1 MSRQVLITGG
11 AGFVGSSLGLG
22 LAQRYPDWQITAL
35 DNLKRRGSELN
46 LSRLK
51 QAGIQFVHGDIR
63 NEEDLDPV
71 ALQPDLILECSAEP
85 SVLAGYTSPGYV
97 LQTNL
102 VGTIN
107 CLELA
112 RQTGADFIFL
122 STSRVYPIAYLNAL
136 QYTETETRFQL
147 LTQQPLSGASSY
159 GISEEFPLDKARS
172 LYGATKLASEL
183 LIAEY
188 ADAYGLRTLIN
199 RCGVLTGPWQMGK
212 VDQGVFALWIANHY
226 FQKPLKYIG
235 YGGTGKQVRD
245 FLHVADLLDL
255 IDLQI
260 YSLEELKGQTFNVGG
275 GSTNTLS
282 LYDTTQLCQEITGHQ
297 VPITPVPETRI
308 GDVPAFITDSRKI
321 IAATGWLPTRDAKTT
336 LTEIYEWIHQFEQQ
350 VFDIFN

>member
-1 MSRQVLITGG
+1 MSRRVLITGG

-22 LAQRYPDWQITAL
+22 LAQRYPEWKIIAL

-46 LSRLK
+46 LPRLK
-51 QAGIQFVHGDIR
+51 QAKIQFVHGDIR
-63 NEEDLDPV
+63 NVEDLDPL
-71 ALQPDLILECSAEP
+71 ALQPNLILECSAEP
-85 SVLAGYTSPGYV
+85 SVVAGYNSPGYV

-112 RQTGADFIFL
+112 RQTQADFIFL

-147 LTQQPLSGASSY
+147 LSEQPLPGVSIH
-159 GISEEFPLDKARS
+159 GISEEFPLNKARS
-172 LYGATKLASEL
+172 LYGSTKLASEL

-212 VDQGVFALWIANHY
+212 VDQGVFALWMANHY
-226 FQKPLKYIG
+226 FQKSLKYIG
-235 YGGTGKQVRD
+235 YQGTGKQVRD
-245 FLHVADLLDL
+245 FLHIADLLDL

-260 YSLEELKGQTFNVGG
+260 YKLEDLKGQNFNVGG
-275 GSTNTLS
+275 GTNNTLS
-282 LYDTTQLCQEITGHQ
+282 LYETTQLCQEITGYQ
-297 VPITPVPETRI
+297 VPITAVPETRI
-308 GDVPAFITDSRKI
+308 GDVPIFITDYRQVMRS
-321 IAATGWLPTRDAKTT
+321 TGWEPKRDAKTT
-336 LTEIYEWIHQFEQQ
+336 LTDIYKWIHQFEPQ
-350 VFDIFN
+350 VSDIFN